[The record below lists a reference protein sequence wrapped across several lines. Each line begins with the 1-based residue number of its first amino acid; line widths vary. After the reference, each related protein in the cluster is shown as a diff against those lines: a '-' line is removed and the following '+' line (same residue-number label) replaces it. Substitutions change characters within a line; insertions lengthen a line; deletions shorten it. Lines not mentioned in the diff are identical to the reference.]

1 MSFKLFCINS
11 CSLNKRFDDLQQL
24 SKSTN
29 INYDNITISET
40 WIMGSLE
47 ITKNIDIKN
56 YNMKYMSNESTAAG
70 TMLYIANLPTYKR
83 TIDLNFYKTNE
94 L

>member
-1 MSFKLFCINS
+1 
-11 CSLNKRFDDLQQL
+11 
-24 SKSTN
+24 
-29 INYDNITISET
+29 
-40 WIMGSLE
+40 MGSLE

-94 L
+94 LESTLTELLNLKKKTECFN